1 MTSEDGAFFSAEDAD
16 SEGVEGKFY
25 VWSKEEIEKILGR
38 KTASVAIPFYN
49 VTQKGNF
56 EGKNILHIK
65 RNSETVAKE
74 IGMNH
79 EGFLKELQSARE
91 KLLETRSQRIR
102 PLLDDKV
109 LTSWNSLMI
118 SAMAKTGLVL

>member
-1 MTSEDGAFFSAEDAD
+1 MKYIDRDMTSEEGAFFSAEDAD
-16 SEGVEGKFY
+16 SEGIEGKFY

-56 EGKNILHIK
+56 EGKNILKIK

-74 IGMNH
+74 IGMIDD
-79 EGFLKELQSARE
+79 GF
-91 KLLETRSQRIR
+91 
-102 PLLDDKV
+102 
-109 LTSWNSLMI
+109 
-118 SAMAKTGLVL
+118 